1 MRQTNYLRLKAIEE
15 IFDMPSVS
23 KHVQSQQAMR
33 TIPMATVRGFYVHL
47 ASLSFAE
54 TAKYG
59 ETGRWPSTHQ
69 FKLHLPSFLD
79 RGFESHREALEVKFE
94 VPVEPDQTMYTIQP
108 FSIGYVDGQN
118 KAIIML
124 STLALLIDLVP
135 FSKHPKRPFIL
146 SKCFA
151 RRKITR
157 KMFKP
162 KNQIMPK
169 PRL

>member
-1 MRQTNYLRLKAIEE
+1 
-15 IFDMPSVS
+15 MPSVS

-135 FSKHPKRPFIL
+135 FLNIL
-146 SKCFA
+146 SDLLSFQNVLPEGKLPGKCL
-151 RRKITR
+151 
-157 KMFKP
+157 
-162 KNQIMPK
+162 NQKTKSCQNQGCDPGTA
-169 PRL
+169 

>member
-1 MRQTNYLRLKAIEE
+1 MRLKAIEE
-15 IFDMPSVS
+15 IFDMPSVY
-23 KHVQSQQAMR
+23 KHVQNQQTMVN
-33 TIPMATVRGFYVHL
+33 IPMATVRGFYVDL

-135 FSKHPKRPFIL
+135 FLNILRDLLPFQNVLPEGKLPGKMSKI
-146 SKCFA
+146 
-151 RRKITR
+151 
-157 KMFKP
+157 
-162 KNQIMPK
+162 NQIMPK

>member
-1 MRQTNYLRLKAIEE
+1 MRLKAIEE
-15 IFDMPSVS
+15 IFDMPSVY
-23 KHVQSQQAMR
+23 KHVQNQQTMV
-33 TIPMATVRGFYVHL
+33 TIPMATVRGFYVDL

-124 STLALLIDLVP
+124 STLALLSDLAP
-135 FSKHPKRPFIL
+135 FLNIL
-146 SKCFA
+146 RDLLSFQNVLPEGKLPG
-151 RRKITR
+151 
-157 KMFKP
+157 KMSEI
-162 KNQIMPK
+162 NQIMPK

>member
-124 STLALLIDLVP
+124 AIVALLHQMVSWQQKTVVPMLVQ
-135 FSKHPKRPFIL
+135 SR
-146 SKCFA
+146 
-151 RRKITR
+151 
-157 KMFKP
+157 
-162 KNQIMPK
+162 
-169 PRL
+169 